1 MRAFVRDGEALA
13 AELEEFEVALLASLC
28 EQLLE
33 LLGGDQ
39 GPDLRGLDP
48 FQRLAAEHADTV
60 ALDVSDPL
68 IKRLFPDA
76 YGDPSADAEYRRLT
90 TDAARNQRVSDAR
103 TVLADL
109 AATSEGA
116 RPLHVAPKHVDA
128 WLKTV
133 NALRISLAVRLD
145 IVDESSL
152 ASLSRLS
159 ARDPRTPVI
168 DIYDWLGYV
177 LESLLS
183 AL

>member
-1 MRAFVRDGEALA
+1 MSSCWNCWA
-13 AELEEFEVALLASLC
+13 ATR
-28 EQLLE
+28 
-33 LLGGDQ
+33 

-109 AATSEGA
+109 PRPARGRVRCTS
-116 RPLHVAPKHVDA
+116 RPSTVD
-128 WLKTV
+128 
-133 NALRISLAVRLD
+133 
-145 IVDESSL
+145 
-152 ASLSRLS
+152 
-159 ARDPRTPVI
+159 
-168 DIYDWLGYV
+168 G
-177 LESLLS
+177 
-183 AL
+183 